1 LPLNI
6 QNYLKFKMI
15 VPLLEINGDELMFNG
30 EKLADI
36 SSLVDEHTV
45 KKFEYWL
52 EFVTDKLEEEIADEY
67 DPS

>member
-1 LPLNI
+1 
-6 QNYLKFKMI
+6 MI

-36 SSLVDEHTV
+36 SPLADEHAV